1 MGSVTQNKR
10 RKRET
15 KTCEIKWDHEIEE
28 SKISVLMKHSQSICA
43 AFKEKTLFW
52 FRTFIFDFLFSH
64 ILKHAFFLCTA
75 ITWLVIFF
83 LSFHRFDIVCVM
95 RWSFICSANR
105 TIGLSHG
112 LTKHF
117 FSLSLSLFCTGL
129 ASYMVRRVT
138 DIQMIFIKKSSIKS
152 IFDIRLNLKVSICLL
167 AIHLDAILPFS
178 QMYGNPY

>member
-105 TIGLSHG
+105 NHRTFSWFNQAFL
-112 LTKHF
+112 
-117 FSLSLSLFCTGL
+117 FSLSISLLYWFGIVHGETCNWYSNDLYQKKQHKKHFRYTAQFEGINL
-129 ASYMVRRVT
+129 
-138 DIQMIFIKKSSIKS
+138 FI
-152 IFDIRLNLKVSICLL
+152 
-167 AIHLDAILPFS
+167 
-178 QMYGNPY
+178 GNPFGCDFTVFPNVW